1 MSLLEDVQ
9 RLAAIPPFSALPR
22 EAVQIIAFSSERLSL
37 QAGHHLFLGQGKTDA
52 GYFVLS
58 GSVELR
64 TSKNAK
70 KVEAGGLIG
79 GAALIAAVERRYEA
93 TALEASELMRIP
105 RSVFL
110 RVLQEFPQSKR
121 AIRLALRQRASLLSG
136 PLERLDQRYFS
147 ASRVSLR
154 RGEHD

>member
-37 QAGHHLFLGQGKTDA
+37 AAGHHLFLGQGKTDA
-52 GYFVLS
+52 GFFVLS
-58 GSVELR
+58 GAIELH
-64 TSKNAK
+64 TGK
-70 KVEAGGLIG
+70 KARRVEAGSLIG
-79 GAALIAAVERRYEA
+79 GAALVAAVERRYEA
-93 TALEASELMRIP
+93 SAIENAELLRIP

-110 RVLQEFPQSKR
+110 RVLQEFPQAKR
-121 AIRLALRQRASLLSG
+121 AIRLALRQRASRLAA
-136 PLERLDQRYFS
+136 PLDKLDQDYFS
-147 ASRVSLR
+147 AQRPSLR

>member
-58 GSVELR
+58 GAVELH
-64 TSKNAK
+64 AGK
-70 KVEAGGLIG
+70 KVRRVEAGGLIG
-79 GAALIAAVERRYEA
+79 AAALIAAVERRYEA
-93 TALEASELMRIP
+93 SALEASELLRIP

-121 AIRLALRQRASLLSG
+121 AIRLALRQRGSLLSA
-136 PLERLDQRYFS
+136 PLEALDRKYFS
-147 ASRVSLR
+147 APRASLR